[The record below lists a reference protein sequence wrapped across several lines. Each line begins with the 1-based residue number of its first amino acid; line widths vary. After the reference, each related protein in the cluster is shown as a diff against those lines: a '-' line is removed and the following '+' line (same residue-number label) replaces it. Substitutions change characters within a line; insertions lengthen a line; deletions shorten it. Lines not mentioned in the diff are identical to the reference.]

1 MVENYTSESLRLQLY
16 LKGDNISHVI
26 SREMTKEDIEKIIE
40 YFRRLK
46 NEYGYW
52 IRWQRQK

>member
-26 SREMTKEDIEKIIE
+26 SRDMTNEDVNKIIE

-46 NEYGYW
+46 NE
-52 IRWQRQK
+52 

>member
-46 NEYGYW
+46 NEYGY
-52 IRWQRQK
+52 

>member
-26 SREMTKEDIEKIIE
+26 SRDMTKEDIDKIIE

-46 NEYGYW
+46 NE
-52 IRWQRQK
+52 